1 MEQGRKEKL
10 ILEHRK
16 FRDDDESVDASE
28 RAVRTNKIITVA
40 TLSFILLIFTSEC
53 NRRNSKHSFQINIIP
68 LEPTCLRITFIAVDL
83 NSRSNMQRYY
93 LYHNQPLVSFLP

>member
-40 TLSFILLIFTSEC
+40 TLSYLT
-53 NRRNSKHSFQINIIP
+53 
-68 LEPTCLRITFIAVDL
+68 
-83 NSRSNMQRYY
+83 Y
-93 LYHNQPLVSFLP
+93 LYE